1 MQLVIQLHEKAVGWK
16 DIWAFSKS
24 NNFLSTAMFHQVWD
38 EGRVLYSQKNNLSVL
53 CSSFQ
58 TNKGSDIDKLLSLSR
73 KFVFYFYFI
82 FLSLAWKVETFT
94 FVLL

>member
-1 MQLVIQLHEKAVGWK
+1 
-16 DIWAFSKS
+16 
-24 NNFLSTAMFHQVWD
+24 MFHQVWD

-82 FLSLAWKVETFT
+82 FMSLAWKVETFT